1 MKAVEGKLK
10 RKPITQLKY
19 GATTNI
25 VVVQYDPNDVR
36 RARPEIGK
44 IDNGFGRFKV
54 INHIEIPKSDMQ
66 YDIAVQTV
74 KRLDKK
80 YDPFAIRV
88 DRGAGK
94 YVNFAPTSS
103 NVSGVST
110 NIGEA

>member
-1 MKAVEGKLK
+1 
-10 RKPITQLKY
+10 
-19 GATTNI
+19 
-25 VVVQYDPNDVR
+25 
-36 RARPEIGK
+36 
-44 IDNGFGRFKV
+44 
-54 INHIEIPKSDMQ
+54 MQ

-94 YVNFAPTSS
+94 YINFAPTSS